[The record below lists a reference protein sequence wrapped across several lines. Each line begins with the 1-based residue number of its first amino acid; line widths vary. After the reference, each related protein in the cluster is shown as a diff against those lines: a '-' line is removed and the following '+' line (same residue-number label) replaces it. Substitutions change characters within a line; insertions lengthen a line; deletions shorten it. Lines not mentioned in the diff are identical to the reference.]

1 MVASDYFSDDNL
13 EETEKNEQHVNR
25 ETSRELKVIEN
36 NKDVLQLKEND
47 VLSSQIEI
55 NNFIVPENSSD
66 NADIILDNKNKN
78 KQVNNI
84 TKIITLEDYEALNYI
99 DSLKH
104 DKRSNLNF
112 FKDKLFVE
120 HSLFSLIF
128 KKSLKDPIYLRML
141 MTVFTLSLQ
150 FASNAILI
158 TDNFIDQSNQVII
171 CYNI

>member
-1 MVASDYFSDDNL
+1 MKASDYFSDDDL
-13 EETEKNEQHVNR
+13 KETEKDEQQVNQ
-25 ETSRELKVIEN
+25 ETSRELKVVEN
-36 NKDVLQLKEND
+36 NKDVLQLKDNE
-47 VLSSQIEI
+47 VPSSEVEV
-55 NNFIVPENSSD
+55 NNYIVPENSPD
-66 NADIILDNKNKN
+66 KADIILDNKNKQE
-78 KQVNNI
+78 KNI

-128 KKSLKDPIYLRML
+128 KKSLKDPIYLRMSK
-141 MTVFTLSLQ
+141 TVFTLSLQ

-158 TDNFIDQSNQVII
+158 TDNFIDQSNQVRI